1 MTIATDNN
9 IKKGAKII
17 EDINSVV
24 KSWNKY
30 AERAEV
36 RNDLK
41 ERINDNLNVINVYA
55 QSY

>member
-1 MTIATDNN
+1 
-9 IKKGAKII
+9 
-17 EDINSVV
+17 V

-41 ERINDNLNVINVYA
+41 ERINSNLNTF
-55 QSY
+55 